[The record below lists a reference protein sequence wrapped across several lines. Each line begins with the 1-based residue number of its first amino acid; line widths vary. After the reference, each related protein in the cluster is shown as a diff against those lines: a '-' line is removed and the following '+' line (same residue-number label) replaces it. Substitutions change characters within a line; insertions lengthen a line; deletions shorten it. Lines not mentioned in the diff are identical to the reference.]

1 MKRPLSDRCG
11 FTLLELLIAMALLAV
26 VVVIVVSA
34 MRLGFRSLEKGDRM
48 VLSLERVR
56 TSFSIIEAQLQSAFS
71 LAPPRDAQAGEPMV
85 QFRGDAGAVEFLS
98 YHSLWGGTKGPV
110 AVSYR
115 VVDDGNGKKSLVI
128 SETPVGMDAL
138 REAVLMESADDILFE
153 FYYRGPTDEKGQWV
167 ERWEQEDQ
175 LPPKVR
181 LSIRKDRRLITL
193 VAPLRLAPKEIR
205 TVGAGSTVKP

>member
-1 MKRPLSDRCG
+1 MKRPRFCRSG

-34 MRLGFRSLEKGDRM
+34 MRLSFRSIEKGDRM

-56 TSFSIIEAQLQSAFS
+56 TSLSIIEAQLQSAFS
-71 LAPPRDAQAGEPMV
+71 LAPPRDAQAGETMV
-85 QFRGDAGAVEFLS
+85 QFRGDAGAVEFRS

-115 VVDDGNGKKSLVI
+115 VVDDGMGKKSLMI
-128 SETPVGMDAL
+128 SESPIALDAV
-138 REAVLMESADDILFE
+138 REAILVESADDILFE
-153 FYYRGPTDEKGQWV
+153 FYYRGLTDPQGQWV
-167 ERWEQEDQ
+167 ERWEQEDK

-181 LSIRKDRRLITL
+181 LSVRKDRRLMTL
-193 VAPLRLAPKEIR
+193 VAPLRLAPKEV
-205 TVGAGSTVKP
+205 TTSGAARTVKP